1 MYNKVTEVNTLIYFI
16 EDDLNIRKL
25 VSYTLTHE
33 GYKAKAFS
41 RPGEFYEAMAKELPS
56 LILLDI
62 MLPEEDGLS
71 ILKKL
76 RSDAKTE
83 SIPVIMLTAKGSEFD
98 KVTGLDL
105 GADDYITKPF
115 GMTELVS
122 RIRAVL
128 RRYEKTKPQNPDT
141 YSIGGLFV
149 DIAKH
154 IITVNGEVVTL
165 SFKEFSLLVA
175 LLKNNGNVVDRSKL
189 LTEVWGDFYD
199 DSRTLDVH
207 IRKLRIKLADC
218 GNLITTVKGIGYKI
232 GGDVNE

>member
-1 MYNKVTEVNTLIYFI
+1 MIYFI
-16 EDDLNIRKL
+16 EDDLNIQKL
-25 VSYTLTHE
+25 VRYALTHE
-33 GYKAKAFS
+33 GYETVAFS
-41 RPGEFYEAMAKELPS
+41 RPGEFYEAMKKELPS

-76 RSDAKTE
+76 RADAKTE

-105 GADDYITKPF
+105 GADDYIAKPF
-115 GMTELVS
+115 GMTELTS

-128 RRYEKTKPQNPDT
+128 RRYEKTKPQSSDT
-141 YSIGGLFV
+141 YSVGGLFV

-154 IITVNGEVVTL
+154 IITVNGEAVTL
-165 SFKEFSLLVA
+165 SFKEFSLLAA
-175 LLKNNGNVVDRSKL
+175 LLKSNGNVVDRSKL
-189 LTEVWGDFYD
+189 LTDVWGEFYD

-207 IRKLRIKLADC
+207 IRKLRIKLSDC